1 MKFDE
6 LKQGFASFWDSVA
19 EGWQHLRRTA
29 SSALTGF
36 RPSDQTNLPAKAEVD
51 DAFFL
56 PSIGW
61 SMLGGDLF
69 EDENRVVVRL
79 EVPGMDK
86 NDLDVEVEGGVLVVR
101 GEKRFQRE
109 QTEGRYRVLQCA
121 YGSFRRMVPLP
132 VAVLSDQAKASYRD
146 GVLRIEMPK
155 AQPEAPRRQS
165 VRVE

>member
-1 MKFDE
+1 MKFEE

-36 RPSDQTNLPAKAEVD
+36 RPGENTNLPSKTEVD
-51 DAFFL
+51 DAFFM

-61 SMLGGDLF
+61 SMLGGDVF
-69 EDENRVVVRL
+69 EDDKRVVVRL
-79 EVPGMDK
+79 EVPGLDK

-109 QTEGRYRVLQCA
+109 ESEGRYRVLQCA
-121 YGSFRRMVPLP
+121 YGSFRRVVPLP
-132 VAVLSDQAKASYRD
+132 VSVLSDQARASYRD
-146 GVLRIEMPK
+146 GVLRIELPK
-155 AQPEAPRRQS
+155 AEPQAPTRQT
-165 VRVE
+165 VRVD